1 MDPKPPAP
9 KPPSKLFTE
18 YYGSVF
24 FLMILAFLV
33 IALVV
38 LKPKLDEVKAVNA
51 DIAST
56 LQVLDGERNYLN
68 SLEQSISAAQ
78 NIAPVVLDQVDRA
91 LPREQGIPELLVLFG
106 NTADRDGVKISN
118 VTFADSSGVPG
129 ARSATSSV
137 SELAVNMTVT
147 AENYPQ
153 IKKFIR
159 DLEVSLR
166 LLDIIGINVSTQ
178 GKGSAYALQ
187 MKTYVYTPATK
198 PSPTPTQR

>member
-1 MDPKPPAP
+1 MDTQPAP
-9 KPPSKLFTE
+9 KPASKLFTE

-33 IALVV
+33 VALVV

-51 DIAST
+51 EIAST

-68 SLEQSISAAQ
+68 SLDQSISAAQ

-106 NTADRDGVKISN
+106 NTADRDGVKIAN
-118 VTFADSSGVPG
+118 VTFADGSGTPG
-129 ARSATSSV
+129 ARAATSSV

-178 GKGSAYALQ
+178 GRGSAYALQ
-187 MKTYVYTPATK
+187 MKTYVYTPPVKAM
-198 PSPTPTQR
+198 PTPVQR